1 MAIQNQSMIRG
12 NSAAF
17 GLEYEGTDQ
26 DLDAAYWTIKKDWN
40 DVTPLVQKTIG
51 DGITKVDTSTYIW
64 HLDPEDT
71 ANLAPDFY
79 VYDCK
84 IEMNNDAVTILSGT
98 LHLRPDATT

>member
-12 NSAAF
+12 ASVSF
-17 GLEYEGTDQ
+17 GLEYDGTTQ

-51 DGITKVDTSTYIW
+51 DGIDKIGTSKYVW
-64 HLDPEDT
+64 HLEHDDT

-79 VYDCK
+79 VYDCW
-84 IEMNNDAVTILSGT
+84 IEMNNDFFPILSGT
-98 LHLRPDATT
+98 LHIRPNATD